1 MHIIDAI
8 APEWKKLGIALKFE
22 SAKLSAIER
31 SRFYQVN
38 DCCLEMLGQ
47 WLEGSTCDHGKT
59 VTWKTLLQAMMAARC
74 SLSIAVKVWRTLSD
88 EGSNFNFRNIVW
100 FFGNNL
106 CVLQYTPLQFTH
118 CGRVYV
124 FVMWN
129 LMTCLHACTQG
140 YAFDLVSGSVYN
152 YLVQM

>member
-74 SLSIAVKVWRTLSD
+74 SVSIAVKVWRTLSD

-106 CVLQYTPLQFTH
+106 CVF
-118 CGRVYV
+118 
-124 FVMWN
+124 
-129 LMTCLHACTQG
+129 
-140 YAFDLVSGSVYN
+140 SVYTTAVHPLWQSICVCDVEFN
-152 YLVQM
+152 DLFACMHAGLCV

>member
-118 CGRVYV
+118 CGRVCV
-124 FVMWN
+124 CDVEFNESFACM
-129 LMTCLHACTQG
+129 HAG
-140 YAFDLVSGSVYN
+140 L
-152 YLVQM
+152 